1 MRGSLMEPILF
12 RPRSGPA
19 ELFDSMFVTVCG
31 SDCIKRVETC
41 TELGVRE
48 YDLSEESPHER
59 N

>member
-48 YDLSEESPHER
+48 YDPVRREPS
-59 N
+59 

>member
-1 MRGSLMEPILF
+1 MEPILF

-31 SDCIKRVETC
+31 SDCIKRVKTC

-48 YDLSEESPHER
+48 YDPVRRQPS
-59 N
+59 